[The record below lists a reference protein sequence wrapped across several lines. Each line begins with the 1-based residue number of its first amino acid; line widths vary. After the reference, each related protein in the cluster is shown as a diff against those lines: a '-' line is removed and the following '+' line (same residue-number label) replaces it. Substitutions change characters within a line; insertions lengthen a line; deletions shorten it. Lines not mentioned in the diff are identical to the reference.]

1 MYFILVK
8 HVRTAILKILN
19 LIGFHDTITKI
30 WFLLFPLYLSVLYNI
45 MILCG
50 ILRQGSFHIIFYDWN
65 FEVIIRVETILTGIE
80 SIRQSIALFHPRRK

>member
-19 LIGFHDTITKI
+19 LIGFHDTITKSGFYFFRYI
-30 WFLLFPLYLSVLYNI
+30 LSVLYNI
-45 MILCG
+45 IILCG

-65 FEVIIRVETILTGIE
+65 FEVIISEETILTGIE